1 MVLTCLP
8 LTMTGRD
15 AVEDCA
21 WAARNKAQPQKKM
34 PLAAAPLRK
43 SRRAVIACSSLQVQT
58 NNPRNCFTGAT
69 VRDSVSLI
77 RVSTADRS
85 RSPACSRLWQLDLAR
100 FAGPAEEARVMDQ
113 RRGENIE

>member
-1 MVLTCLP
+1 
-8 LTMTGRD
+8 MTGRAR

-43 SRRAVIACSSLQVQT
+43 SRRAIIACTSLQVQT

-77 RVSTADRS
+77 RVALPWIMPLTRIGINLGA
-85 RSPACSRLWQLDLAR
+85 AHQ
-100 FAGPAEEARVMDQ
+100 EAPFPIFRYILVES
-113 RRGENIE
+113 GN

>member
-1 MVLTCLP
+1 MVLTRLP
-8 LTMTGRD
+8 LTVTGRAR

-21 WAARNKAQPQKKM
+21 WVARNKAQPQKKM

-43 SRRAVIACSSLQVQT
+43 SRRAIIACTSLQVQT

-77 RVSTADRS
+77 RVALPWIMPLTRIGINLEP
-85 RSPACSRLWQLDLAR
+85 RIRRRHFPF
-100 FAGPAEEARVMDQ
+100 FAILVESG
-113 RRGENIE
+113 N